1 VTAAFSHV
9 LAFTAAAAVLVAS
22 PGLDTAVVLRQAAV
36 GGPKSAALAA
46 SGVVMGLLVWGL
58 TAAAGLT
65 AVLLASRLAYIALK
79 WAGAAYLV
87 VVGVRMLLDKE
98 THLSPAKSDLPPMGG
113 DGVASFRRGLLTNLL
128 NPKVGLFYATFLPQ
142 FIPSGASVG
151 IFALMLAGIHLLL
164 TAIWFSGLV
173 AVSVPVRRL
182 LTKPS
187 FVRTLNRAT
196 GCVFVGF
203 GLKLA
208 TSDNSN

>member
-1 VTAAFSHV
+1 M
-9 LAFTAAAAVLVAS
+9 LAFTAAAAVLVAT

-46 SGVVMGLLVWGL
+46 GGVVMGLLVWGL

-65 AVLLASRLAYIALK
+65 AVLLASRLAYTALK
-79 WAGAAYLV
+79 WAGAAYLI
-87 VVGVRMLLDKE
+87 VVGVRMLLDRDA
-98 THLSPAKSDLPPMGG
+98 HHSPAASDLPSMGS

-128 NPKVGLFYATFLPQ
+128 NPKVGLFYVTFLPQ

-151 IFALMLAGIHLLL
+151 AFALMLAGIHLLL
-164 TAIWFSGLV
+164 TTIWFSVLV
-173 AVSVPVRRL
+173 ALSVPARRL
-182 LTKPS
+182 LTKPA
-187 FVRTLNRAT
+187 FRRTLNCAA

-208 TSDNSN
+208 ASDNSN